1 MFLDVRAKMKQLD
14 LIFFLP
20 PCFSIALS
28 SFSGQ
33 LYRKYNSPDLS
44 GILQYI
50 VNQLRIS
57 SVNDLVVLRE
67 LLAKMGGIE
76 ETSNLNSSQ
85 LLAMAGGELL
95 KNETLFGGVTGTVMK
110 KNGRSCLRLQEA
122 MMRDNIASQL
132 LVLLAQHRQMSI
144 FGDNMVSHLKLLSN
158 LFDQAHTTLL
168 QFLEF
173 LSTNLHKEYPSFVPS
188 LTELC
193 HEYNIESNIAMC
205 IIRPKLQE
213 LISVSP
219 SRCPSIVLSPIL
231 LV

>member
-1 MFLDVRAKMKQLD
+1 
-14 LIFFLP
+14 
-20 PCFSIALS
+20 
-28 SFSGQ
+28 
-33 LYRKYNSPDLS
+33 
-44 GILQYI
+44 
-50 VNQLRIS
+50 
-57 SVNDLVVLRE
+57 
-67 LLAKMGGIE
+67 MGGIE

-95 KNETLFGGVTGTVMK
+95 KNETLFGGVTGTIMK
-110 KNGRSCLRLQEA
+110 KNVRSCLRLQEA
-122 MMRDNIASQL
+122 MMRDDIASQL

-193 HEYNIESNIAMC
+193 QEYSIESNIAMC
-205 IIRPKLQE
+205 VIRPKLQE
-213 LISVSP
+213 LILVSR
-219 SRCPSIVLSPIL
+219 SSCPGAALTLFLPLDILTYFGVTIIVLIIERATTEGCEQT
-231 LV
+231 